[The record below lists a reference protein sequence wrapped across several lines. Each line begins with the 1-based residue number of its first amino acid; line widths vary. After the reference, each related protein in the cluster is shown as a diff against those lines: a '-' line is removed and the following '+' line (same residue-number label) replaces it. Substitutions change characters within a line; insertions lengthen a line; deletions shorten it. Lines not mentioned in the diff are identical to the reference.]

1 MIGDPN
7 NDVWVQDLE
16 RGALTRLTSGG
27 NNVQPIWTPDG
38 KRVVFAKNTGGV
50 RTPFWVPADGSGEPE
65 RLFEDDHRGGV
76 ASFSPDG
83 QLLTFNRR
91 APDTGLD
98 LWVRPLNGTQAPHPF
113 LRTRFTEVGAK
124 FSPDGRWIAYVS
136 DESGQYEVYVR
147 PYPGPGGKW
156 QVSTQGGGEIDLVA
170 GRQRAFLSEREQ
182 VDGGRCESRA
192 GVQGGNATSAC
203 LKDRT
208 STSGAY
214 PSTWRRTAGGSCC
227 SSPPSRRSGNTPQR
241 GAELVR
247 RGEAE
252 GGPIAIAPRSL
263 DPADASKRVT
273 CGQATPGGCSSVV
286 ERQGQVGVRG
296 QNCSRSGA

>member
-1 MIGDPN
+1 M
-7 NDVWVQDLE
+7 
-16 RGALTRLTSGG
+16 
-27 NNVQPIWTPDG
+27 
-38 KRVVFAKNTGGV
+38 

-98 LWVRPLNGTQAPHPF
+98 LWVRPLNGTQAPQPF

-124 FSPDGRWIAYVS
+124 FSPDGRWIAYIS
-136 DESGQYEVYVR
+136 DESGQVRGLRAAISGPWREVAGFHAGR
-147 PYPGPGGKW
+147 RG
-156 QVSTQGGGEIDLVA
+156 SDLVA

-182 VDGGRCESRA
+182 VDGGRRESRA
-192 GVQGGNATSAC
+192 GVQGGDATASC

-214 PSTWRRTAGGSCC
+214 PST
-227 SSPPSRRSGNTPQR
+227 
-241 GAELVR
+241 
-247 RGEAE
+247 
-252 GGPIAIAPRSL
+252 
-263 DPADASKRVT
+263 
-273 CGQATPGGCSSVV
+273 
-286 ERQGQVGVRG
+286 
-296 QNCSRSGA
+296 